1 MRHSG
6 LKLRMVVAGTV
17 LFAFYA
23 ALASVAFSAGLGL
36 PIVLAGTVAFA
47 GVQYVLGKKLALRS
61 VDARDLPESEYTD
74 VHRRVE
80 RLSDEMGVEKPRL
93 MVGRMGVPNAFAVGR
108 KGAGVVVVSESI
120 LELLDNDE
128 LEGVLA
134 HELAHISNRDVVLM
148 VLGQSVAS
156 LLGIATFWVL
166 ALADDSILM
175 TVVAW
180 IVGTL
185 VQFVAMLFVLAISRY
200 REYVADTDAA
210 DATGD
215 PEALARALAK
225 LAEVGRHEDA
235 PDVSDGVG
243 ALCIFGG
250 KRGLL
255 AAVTATHPP
264 MEKRVARLA
273 PHLLEEAEA

>member
-1 MRHSG
+1 MRHPG

-23 ALASVAFSAGLGL
+23 ALAAVAFRFGVGL
-36 PIVLAGTVAFA
+36 PVVLAGSVLFA
-47 GVQYVLGKKLALRS
+47 GGQYWLGKKLALRS
-61 VDARDLPESEYTD
+61 VNAEALPEDEFAD

-80 RLSDEMGVEKPRL
+80 RLSAEMGIEKPRL
-93 MVGRMGVPNAFAVGR
+93 MVGRMGTPNAFAVGR
-108 KGAGVVVVSESI
+108 KGAGVVVVSETVLDL
-120 LELLDNDE
+120 LEPDE

-134 HELAHISNRDVVLM
+134 HELAHVSNRDVVMM

-156 LLGIATFWVL
+156 MLGIATFWIL
-166 ALADDSILM
+166 ALADDSIVM

-180 IVGTL
+180 IVSTI

-200 REYVADTDAA
+200 REYVADSDAVA
-210 DATGD
+210 ATGD

-225 LAEVGRHEDA
+225 IAQVGRDDRA
-235 PDVSDGVG
+235 PDVGDSVG

-255 AAVTATHPP
+255 STLFATHPP
-264 MEKRVARLA
+264 MEKRIARLD
-273 PHLLEEAEA
+273 PTLLE